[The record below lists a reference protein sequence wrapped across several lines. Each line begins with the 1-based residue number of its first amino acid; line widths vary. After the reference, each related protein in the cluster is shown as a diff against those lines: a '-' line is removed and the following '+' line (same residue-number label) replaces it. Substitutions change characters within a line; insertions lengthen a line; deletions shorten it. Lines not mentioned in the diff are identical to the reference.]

1 MILRGLNRCFPFIH
15 GFYGSYKCTDG
26 VVEVG
31 TPQPSQPDYNE
42 ISNSRE
48 MKAMKTNNS
57 QKKSIFGTRSAT
69 MSSVNANNEDED
81 RI

>member
-15 GFYGSYKCTDG
+15 GFYGSCKCADG

-31 TPQPSQPDYNE
+31 SPQPSKRGYDE

-57 QKKSIFGTRSAT
+57 QKKSIFGTGSAT